1 MADLFDYEI
10 RLTDEITGKAT
21 YVNVSKETKELY
33 EMLLN
38 SIQNKDDSMAES
50 LNKLLLNFSGDVL
63 KNGLYNGN
71 MIGNIFNRI

>member
-10 RLTDEITGKAT
+10 RLTDAITGKAT
-21 YVNVSKETKELY
+21 SVNVSKETKELY
-33 EMLLN
+33 EILLN
-38 SIQNKDDSMAES
+38 YIQNKDDLMTES
-50 LNKLLLNFSGDVL
+50 LNKFLLNFSGDVL